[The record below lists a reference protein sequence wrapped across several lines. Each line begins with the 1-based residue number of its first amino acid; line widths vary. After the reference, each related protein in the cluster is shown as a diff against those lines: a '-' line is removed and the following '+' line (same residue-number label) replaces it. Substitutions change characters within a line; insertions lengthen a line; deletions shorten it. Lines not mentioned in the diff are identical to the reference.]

1 MPNCLVVVGQ
11 VCKSIFD
18 LLGVLSD
25 CIGASFDHFSLLLF
39 IYHFEV
45 FDDPSQFGDQGHRAD
60 DVIMGRF
67 LFLEDEA

>member
-1 MPNCLVVVGQ
+1 MANCLVVVGQ
-11 VCKSIFD
+11 VGKSISD

-25 CIGASFDHFSLLLF
+25 CIGTFFDHFSLLLF
-39 IYHFEV
+39 VDHIEV

-60 DVIMGRF
+60 GVIMGRF